1 MYEIYSDIINI
12 RRRVFTAV
20 ARIAY
25 ENKNPGEAIGKAIFE
40 IIPGEVANYRDSVF
54 KERAIVGE
62 RLRLTLGLPVRT
74 AGELGELAHGIA
86 EADVDKRFYEAPLV
100 NVITFACEA
109 CPTKRLEV
117 TSNCRRCIA
126 HPCINVCPVNA
137 VTMGKQSAV
146 IDQAKCIK
154 CGRCKEACPYSAI
167 IQYGRPCAEA
177 CGVNAIE
184 SDHLGRARINEAK
197 CVSCGQ
203 CIQKCPF
210 GAIADKSEIYQLI
223 KAMKEGGTHLA
234 IVAPSFISQFGPVV
248 TPEQIFE
255 GIRRLGFDDVM
266 EVGLGADI
274 ETIKEAREYLNEV
287 PASKAYMGTS
297 CCPSWAM
304 MVNKMFPEEAP
315 KISSSATPMI
325 ATAMHIKKNVRDAK
339 VTFIG
344 PCMSKKLE
352 ALTDSVKQ
360 YVDFVI
366 TFEELMGMFVAREVE
381 LSTLTVSGSINDSS
395 ALGRGFAESGGVAGA
410 VASVIAELEPGRTVL
425 YEKANGLH
433 ECVRLMKLAKA
444 GKKNGY
450 LLEGM
455 ACPGGC
461 IGGPGVLAPLQKAQR
476 ALTAFKDQAEYKTP
490 MTNPKLADHDEKP
503 ADR

>member
-1 MYEIYSDIINI
+1 MYEIYNDIIHI
-12 RRRVFTAV
+12 RRKVFTEI

-25 ENKNPGEAIGKAIFE
+25 EDKNPREAIGKAISD

-74 AGELGELAHGIA
+74 ASELGFLAQGVDDSDVA
-86 EADVDKRFYEAPLV
+86 ERFYEAPLV

-109 CPTKRLEV
+109 CPTKQLDV

-137 VTMGKQSAV
+137 ITMGKNQTH
-146 IDQAKCIK
+146 IDQDKCIK
-154 CGRCKEACPYSAI
+154 CGRCRDACPYNAI
-167 IQYGRPCAEA
+167 IQYDRPCAQA
-177 CGVNAIE
+177 CGVNAIG
-184 SDHLGRARINEAK
+184 SDHLGRAKINQDL

-223 KAMKEGGTHLA
+223 KSMKTGKRHLA

-255 GIRRLGFDDVM
+255 GIRLLGFDDVM
-266 EVGLGADI
+266 EVALGADI
-274 ETIKEAREYLNEV
+274 EAIKEAKEYLHEV
-287 PASKAYMGTS
+287 PEHKPYMGTS
-297 CCPSWAM
+297 CCPSWSM
-304 MVNKMFPEEAP
+304 MVKKMFPEED
-315 KISSSATPMI
+315 KNISSSATPMI
-325 ATAMHIKKNVRDAK
+325 ATGKLIKRKDLDAK

-344 PCMSKKLE
+344 PCISKKLE
-352 ALTDSVKQ
+352 ALEEDVKD

-366 TFEELMGMFVAREVE
+366 TYEELMGMFIAKKIE
-381 LSTLTVSGSINDSS
+381 LSGLEASEDIEDSS
-395 ALGRGFAESGGVAGA
+395 NFGRGFAASGGVAGA
-410 VASVIAELEPGRTVL
+410 VAAVVAELEPGRTVL
-425 YEKANGLH
+425 TEKANGLH
-433 ECVRLMKLAKA
+433 ECVKLMKQAKA
-444 GKKNGY
+444 GKKDGY

-461 IGGPGVLAPLQKAQR
+461 LGGPGTLAPMVKAQR
-476 ALTAFKDQAEYKTP
+476 ALAAFMEKAQAKTP
-490 MTNPKLADHDEKP
+490 MDNPKIK
-503 ADR
+503 RG